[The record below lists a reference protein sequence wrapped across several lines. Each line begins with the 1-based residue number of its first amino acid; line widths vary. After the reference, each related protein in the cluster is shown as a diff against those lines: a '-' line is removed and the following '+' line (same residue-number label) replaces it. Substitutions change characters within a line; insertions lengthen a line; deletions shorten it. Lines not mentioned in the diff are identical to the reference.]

1 MNLTYSPSQRT
12 PKNSKKNKITINES
26 VELTQKH
33 RFGSPTGSGSSLHP
47 QGDRTKNVKLFN
59 FEITSEKP
67 LWDLASKA
75 KCFAELH
82 FRPETDGPDEEVA
95 KLNVLFLTK

>member
-1 MNLTYSPSQRT
+1 MVVLLALVQVYN
-12 PKNSKKNKITINES
+12 
-26 VELTQKH
+26 
-33 RFGSPTGSGSSLHP
+33 P

-67 LWDLASKA
+67 LWVLASRA

-82 FRPETDGPDEEVA
+82 FRPETDGPDEEIA
-95 KLNVLFLTK
+95 KFGGVFLTK